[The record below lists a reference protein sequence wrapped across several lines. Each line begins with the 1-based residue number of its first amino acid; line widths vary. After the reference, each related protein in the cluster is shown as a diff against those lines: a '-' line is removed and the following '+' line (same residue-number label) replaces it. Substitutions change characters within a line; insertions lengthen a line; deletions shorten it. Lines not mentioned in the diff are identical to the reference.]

1 MSKRAKEKRVSPYRQ
16 RDINPLGGLAIIG
29 NLFEQAENKL
39 PLGDE
44 QVTDIGITSW
54 HAFSKMVSGTA
65 PDADDWAMI
74 ASSLNIALML
84 AEDGYGI
91 EHQDQFNRAL
101 EGISRAWVRGSR
113 TGQWR
118 FDGPAIQDVRDA
130 LELHDQQCA
139 LVTKG
144 DIKRALLEVTARINA
159 GHVYEIEVAA

>member
-29 NLFEQAENKL
+29 NLFEKAENKL
-39 PLGDE
+39 PLGGE

-54 HAFSKMVSGTA
+54 RAFANMVTGTA
-65 PDADDWAMI
+65 PDVDDWAMI
-74 ASSLNIALML
+74 ASSLNTALML

-113 TGQWR
+113 TGYWR
-118 FDGPAIQDVRDA
+118 LMV
-130 LELHDQQCA
+130 QQSMTYA
-139 LVTKG
+139 M
-144 DIKRALLEVTARINA
+144 R
-159 GHVYEIEVAA
+159 

>member
-1 MSKRAKEKRVSPYRQ
+1 MSKRAKAKRVSPYRQ
-16 RDINPLGGLAIIG
+16 RDINPLGGLAVID
-29 NLFEQAENKL
+29 NLFEQAENAM
-39 PLGDE
+39 PLDGE

-54 HAFSKMVSGTA
+54 HAFANMVSGTA
-65 PDADDWAMI
+65 PDSDDWAMI
-74 ASSLNIALML
+74 TSSLNIALML

-101 EGISRAWVRGSR
+101 EGISRAWVRGTR

-118 FDGPAIQDVRDA
+118 FDGPAINDVRDA

-144 DIKRALLEVTARINA
+144 DIKRAMLEVKARIDA
-159 GHVYEIEVAA
+159 GHVYQIEVAA